1 MRGPVLAL
9 AAALAGCG
17 SAPTPERDETKQAWY
32 VQTARQ
38 LAEMDRQADALF
50 QSGRRD
56 EAAALIEKGQP
67 LQNRLLGVHQPTLEA
82 LEAVSDLDDLYGRML
97 LSNHHYGWARLLF
110 QKNLARWRHWTPQTE
125 ETLRRWK
132 QAEAGIADCDKH
144 LTD

>member
-1 MRGPVLAL
+1 MRGPVLVL

-17 SAPTPERDETKQAWY
+17 SAPAPERDETKQAWY
-32 VQTARQ
+32 VQAAAQ
-38 LAEMDRQADALF
+38 LAEMDRQAEALF

-67 LQNRLLGVHQPTLEA
+67 LENRLLAVHQPTLDA
-82 LEAVSDLDDLYGRML
+82 LEAISDLDDLYGRML
-97 LSNHHYGWARLLF
+97 LSNRHYGWARLLF
-110 QKNLARWRHWTPQTE
+110 QKNLARWKRWTPQTE

-144 LTD
+144 LTE

>member
-1 MRGPVLAL
+1 MRGPVLVVV
-9 AAALAGCG
+9 AALAGCG
-17 SAPTPERDETKQAWY
+17 LGPAPEREETKQAWY
-32 VQTARQ
+32 VQTAAQ
-38 LAEMDRQADALF
+38 LEEMDRQADALL

-67 LQNRLLGVHQPTLEA
+67 LENRLLAVHQPTLEA

-97 LSNHHYGWARLLF
+97 LSNRHYGWARLLF
-110 QKNLARWRHWTPQTE
+110 QKNLARWKHWTPQTE

-144 LTD
+144 LTE